1 MANPNIATAANI
13 YGRTMGAP
21 IGTTTTNITGSIP
34 SNRVF
39 KVNSLIIANVNG
51 TSAADVTVLWYDS
64 SAATTYYLAYTVSVP
79 ADATLVVLSKDTQ
92 IYLEEGD
99 YLQAAASTSSS
110 LHATCSF
117 EEIYA

>member
-13 YGRTMGAP
+13 YGRSQAAALSTSNTTLAGAVA
-21 IGTTTTNITGSIP
+21 
-34 SNRVF
+34 SNRVY
-39 KVNSLIIANVNG
+39 KVNSLIVSNVNG
-51 TSAADVTVLWYDS
+51 TAAADVTVFWYDS
-64 SAATTYYLAYTVSVP
+64 SAATSYYLAYTIAVP

-99 YLQAAASTSSS
+99 YIQASASASSYLQ
-110 LHATCSF
+110 ATCSY

>member
-1 MANPNIATAANI
+1 MANPNIGAATNFF
-13 YGRTMGAP
+13 GRSNGLAL
-21 IGTTTTNITGSIP
+21 TTSAQNITGIVA

-39 KVNSLIIANVNG
+39 KVNSLIVANVNG
-51 TSAADVTVLWYDS
+51 GVAADVTVTWFD
-64 SAATTYYLAYTVSVP
+64 ATTSINYNLAFTISVP

-99 YLQAAASTSSS
+99 SIFITASANSA
-110 LHATCSF
+110 LHATVSF

>member
-13 YGRTMGAP
+13 YGRSQGGLVGQSPTT
-21 IGTTTTNITGSIP
+21 ITTTVP
-34 SNRVF
+34 SNRVY
-39 KVNSLIIANVNG
+39 KVNSFIVSNING
-51 TSAADVTVLWYDS
+51 TAAADVTVLWYDS
-64 SAATTYYLAYTVSVP
+64 SIATSVYLAYTVSVP

-99 YLQAAASTSSS
+99 YIQAVSSAANY
-110 LHATCSF
+110 LHATCSY